1 MARKKKSA
9 KRAKPMQVVSLKA
22 ALHMVKTAERRIRAR
37 KMPKRNP
44 EIGCGPAP
52 NPKRHYPKLAGRG
65 RPEKKRAFKLTTELS
80 NGAKGHSK
88 MRGTRSQAETLVN
101 RIMRK
106 RYMGK
111 TVKQVI
117 LDDGK

>member
-1 MARKKKSA
+1 MARKKKASR
-9 KRAKPMQVVSLKA
+9 KAKPMQVVSLKA

-37 KMPKRNP
+37 KMPRKNP
-44 EIGCGPAP
+44 ELGCGPMP
-52 NPKRHYPKLAGRG
+52 NPKRHYPKLEGRG
-65 RPEKKRAFKLTTELS
+65 RPQKKRTFKLTTELS

-88 MRGTRSQAETLVN
+88 MRGTRSQAEVLVN
-101 RIMRK
+101 RILRK

-111 TVKQVI
+111 AVKQVI